1 MVKFQQK
8 YVKSHRKVPPTPSD
22 LPCDLSWLPAFRWD
36 WRLLL
41 LTFVPAACFPGSCR
55 KAYPKAFW
63 HRGAPCSPRASRKF
77 GLIYQGSQWIL
88 SCWIRARSR
97 HSGSGTTSRGGLPC
111 REPAGFSRCGGP
123 RLGDFLA
130 AINLLG
136 EHDFSDEKLRDSL
149 GIRPQKLT
157 P

>member
-1 MVKFQQK
+1 MARRENNFWRFAESQCELGLQDLRTRMVKFQQR
-8 YVKSHRKVPPTPSD
+8 YVKSHGKVPQTPSH
-22 LPCDLSWLPAFRWD
+22 LPCDLSWLPASKSHR
-36 WRLLL
+36 RLLL

-97 HSGSGTTSRGGLPC
+97 HSGSGTTLRGGLPC
-111 REPAGFSRCGGP
+111 REPAGVSRMRWP
-123 RLGDFLA
+123 TAR
-130 AINLLG
+130 
-136 EHDFSDEKLRDSL
+136 
-149 GIRPQKLT
+149 
-157 P
+157 

>member
-1 MVKFQQK
+1 MLSSQSF
-8 YVKSHRKVPPTPSD
+8 YVLRSVQLGVSPTKVRKVPQKGPSNAKPFG
-22 LPCDLSWLPAFRWD
+22 LRFKLASSLQSHR
-36 WRLLL
+36 RLLL
-41 LTFVPAACFPGSCR
+41 LTFVPAACFSGSCR

-97 HSGSGTTSRGGLPC
+97 YSGSDTTLRGGLPC
-111 REPAGFSRCGGP
+111 REPAGVSRCGGP

-130 AINLLG
+130 AHQPAG
-136 EHDFSDEKLRDSL
+136 RV
-149 GIRPQKLT
+149 
-157 P
+157 